1 MGLNPITHYSLLSK
15 MVIPMPTV
23 AFVTL
28 GCKVNQYDTQMMREV
43 LKNSGYDMVNPD
55 EIADVYVINTCTVT
69 SISDRKSRQMIR
81 RLNSLNPAAI
91 LVVTGCY
98 AERTPDEIKNIKNVN
113 LVLSNKDKPF
123 IDKFLNGIINES
135 QNETDF
141 YPCITTFDDQTRALI
156 KIEEGCDSMCTY
168 CIVPYVRGR
177 TIHSR
182 PIDSIQQEVKSLAE
196 NGYKEVVFTGIHL
209 GAYGKDFSDGIGLPE
224 VLKAIHAVD
233 GIERIRL
240 SSIEP
245 MDVSDELIDEIS
257 HLPKFAHHLHISL
270 QSGSGKIL
278 RLMRRGYTSLEFE
291 NLINR
296 IRLSIPDA
304 GISTDVMVGFPGET
318 DQDFAETCD
327 LISRVRFSR
336 LHVFRYSPREG
347 TPAVKFPNR
356 VPDRVSSKR
365 SDEIIAIG
373 DILQQ
378 EFNSGMLGKY
388 ADVLIEDKREGKDKL
403 LAGFT
408 SNYARVLV
416 IDATGNHINSILHV
430 KLIGL
435 ESDYLVGMIN
445 PYI

>member
-1 MGLNPITHYSLLSK
+1 MVLL
-15 MVIPMPTV
+15 MPTV

-43 LKNSGYDMVNPD
+43 LKNSGYDLVNPD

-69 SISDRKSRQMIR
+69 SVSDRKSRQMIR
-81 RLNSLNPAAI
+81 RLNSLNPDAV

-98 AERTPDEIKNIKNVN
+98 AERSPDEIKNIQNVN

-123 IDKFLNGIINES
+123 IDKFLNGIVNEV

-182 PIDSIQQEVKSLAE
+182 PIDSIQQEVKILAK
-196 NGYKEVVFTGIHL
+196 NGYKEVVLTGIHL

-224 VLKAIHAVD
+224 VLKAIHIFD

-245 MDVSDELIDEIS
+245 MDVSDELIDKIS
-257 HLPKFAHHLHISL
+257 HLPKCAHHLHISL
-270 QSGSGKIL
+270 QSGSDKIL

-291 NLINR
+291 SLINR
-296 IRLSIPDA
+296 IRSSIPDV

-347 TPAVKFPNR
+347 TPAVKFSDR
-356 VPDRVSSKR
+356 VPDRISSKR
-365 SDEIIAIG
+365 SNEIIALG
-373 DILQQ
+373 DRLQH
-378 EFNSGMLGKY
+378 EFYSSMLGQY
-388 ADVLIEDKREGKDKL
+388 ADVLIENKRDGKDNL

-416 IDATGNHINSILHV
+416 VDATDDLINSIV
-430 KLIGL
+430 YMKLIKL
-435 ESDYLVGMIN
+435 ENDHLIGIIN
-445 PYI
+445 SKI

>member
-1 MGLNPITHYSLLSK
+1 VEL
-15 MVIPMPTV
+15 PMPTA

-28 GCKVNQYDTQMMREV
+28 GCKVNHYDTQVMREA
-43 LKNSGYDMVNPD
+43 LKKAGYNLVNPD

-69 SISDRKSRQMIR
+69 SIGDRKSRQIIR
-81 RLNSLNPAAI
+81 RLAALNPDAT

-98 AERTPDEIKNIKNVN
+98 AERRPDEIKNIQNVA

-123 IDKFLNGIINES
+123 IDKFLNGLINEA
-135 QNETDF
+135 QNETGF
-141 YPCITTFDDQTRALI
+141 YPCITSFDDQTRALV

-168 CIVPYVRGR
+168 CIVPHVRGC

-182 PIDSIQQEVKSLAE
+182 PIDSILQEVQALTK
-196 NGYKEVVFTGIHL
+196 NGYKEIVLTGIHL
-209 GAYGKDFSDGIGLPE
+209 GAYGKDFTNGSGLPD
-224 VLKAIHAVD
+224 VLKAISAFD
-233 GIERIRL
+233 GIKRIRL

-245 MDVSDELIDEIS
+245 MDVSDELINEIS
-257 HLPKFAHHLHISL
+257 RLPKCAHHLHISL
-270 QSGSGKIL
+270 QSGSDKIL
-278 RLMRRGYTSLEFE
+278 RLMRRGYTSSEFE
-291 NLINR
+291 NLVNR
-296 IRLSIPDA
+296 IRSAIPDV

-347 TPAVKFPNR
+347 TPAAKFPDR

-365 SDEIIAIG
+365 SDEVIALG
-373 DILQQ
+373 ERLLR
-378 EFNSGMLGKY
+378 EFYSGMLGQY
-388 ADVLIEDKREGKDKL
+388 ADVLIEDTREDKDNL

-416 IDATGNHINSILHV
+416 IDATDDLVNSIVNV
-430 KLIGL
+430 KLIRL
-435 ESDYLVGMIN
+435 EDDHLIGMQSLKDKI
-445 PYI
+445 IA

>member
-1 MGLNPITHYSLLSK
+1 MVLL
-15 MVIPMPTV
+15 MPTV

-28 GCKVNQYDTQMMREV
+28 GCKVNQYDTQVMREV
-43 LKNSGYDMVNPD
+43 LKNSGYDLVNPD

-81 RLNSLNPAAI
+81 RLNSLNPDAV

-98 AERTPDEIKNIKNVN
+98 AERSPDEIKNIQSRSAVQRKNRNVN

-123 IDKFLNGIINES
+123 IDKFLNGLVNEV
-135 QNETDF
+135 QNETDS

-182 PIDSIQQEVKSLAE
+182 PIDSIQQEVKILAE
-196 NGYKEVVFTGIHL
+196 NGYKEVVLTGIHL
-209 GAYGKDFSDGIGLPE
+209 GAYGKDFSDGTGLPE
-224 VLKAIHAVD
+224 VLRAIHIFD

-257 HLPKFAHHLHISL
+257 HLPKCAHHLHISL
-270 QSGSGKIL
+270 QSGSDKIL

-291 NLINR
+291 SLINR
-296 IRLSIPDA
+296 IRSSIPDV

-347 TPAVKFPNR
+347 TPAVKFPDR
-356 VPDRVSSKR
+356 VPDRISSKR
-365 SDEIIAIG
+365 SDEIIALG
-373 DILQQ
+373 DRLQQ
-378 EFNSGMLGKY
+378 EFYSSMLGQY
-388 ADVLIEDKREGKDKL
+388 ADVLIEDKREGKDNL

-416 IDATGNHINSILHV
+416 VDATDDLINSIIHV
-430 KLIGL
+430 KLIKL
-435 ESDYLVGMIN
+435 ENDYLVGMIN
-445 PYI
+445 SKI

>member
-1 MGLNPITHYSLLSK
+1 
-15 MVIPMPTV
+15 MPTV

-43 LKNSGYDMVNPD
+43 LKNSGYDLVNPD

-69 SISDRKSRQMIR
+69 SVSDRKSRQMIR
-81 RLNSLNPAAI
+81 RLNSLNPDAV

-98 AERTPDEIKNIKNVN
+98 AERSPDEIKNIQNVN

-123 IDKFLNGIINES
+123 IDKFLNGIVNEV

-182 PIDSIQQEVKSLAE
+182 PIDSIQQEVKILAK
-196 NGYKEVVFTGIHL
+196 NGYKEVVLTGIHL

-224 VLKAIHAVD
+224 VLKAIHIFD

-245 MDVSDELIDEIS
+245 MDVSDELIDKIS
-257 HLPKFAHHLHISL
+257 HLPKCAHHLHISL
-270 QSGSGKIL
+270 QSGSDKIL

-291 NLINR
+291 SLINR
-296 IRLSIPDA
+296 IRSSIPDV

-347 TPAVKFPNR
+347 TPAVKFSDR
-356 VPDRVSSKR
+356 VPDRISSKR
-365 SDEIIAIG
+365 SNEIIALG
-373 DILQQ
+373 DRLQH
-378 EFNSGMLGKY
+378 EFYSSMLGQY
-388 ADVLIEDKREGKDKL
+388 ADVLIENKRDGKDNL

-416 IDATGNHINSILHV
+416 VDATDDLINSIV
-430 KLIGL
+430 YMKLIKL
-435 ESDYLVGMIN
+435 ENDHLIGIIN
-445 PYI
+445 SKI